1 MNSEGG
7 IVLVDKEKGFTS
19 HDVVDLIR
27 RRTKFKKVGHAGT
40 LDPMAT
46 GLLIMLLGSFTKR
59 SNQFLNYDKEY
70 DAEICL
76 GVSTDTADSEGKI
89 LEEKEV
95 KVNEAEIKD
104 VFLSFVGE
112 ISQVPPMF
120 SAKKVNGKPLYKLA
134 RKGIVLER
142 SPKIVS
148 VKRIEINDISLP
160 KVKCSIECSKGT
172 YIRQLAHDIGSK
184 LGCGAHLT
192 DLRRTK
198 IGPFSIENAISSEEF
213 RKQSKEENSIYE
225 NILQPK

>member
-7 IVLVDKEKGFTS
+7 IVLIDKEKGFTS

-46 GLLIMLLGSFTKR
+46 GLLIILLGSFTKR

-70 DAEICL
+70 DTEICL
-76 GVSTDTADSEGKI
+76 GISTDTADSEGKA
-89 LEEKEV
+89 LEKKEI
-95 KVNEAEIKD
+95 KVNEDDIKN

-112 ISQVPPMF
+112 IPQVPPMF

-148 VKRIEINDISLP
+148 IKRIEIKNISLP

-172 YIRQLAHDIGSK
+172 YIRQLAHDIGDK

-192 DLRRTK
+192 GLRRTK
-198 IGPFSIENAISSEEF
+198 IGHFSLENAVSSEEF
-213 RKQSKEENSIYE
+213 RKQSKEKIIPGAS
-225 NILQPK
+225 P